1 MTTGYVTRFK
11 GKVVAA
17 ALQVT
22 GTLIAKGGIQRTV
35 SPGLTATGT
44 NVGTALALTSSR
56 NQFSTVASGTG
67 AVLPVAVA
75 GLDVTVFNDGAN
87 PLLVYGNGTDTV
99 DGGASATL
107 TNAKRCTYYC
117 LTVGAWE
124 SAQLGVTSA

>member
-22 GTLIAKGGIQRTV
+22 GTLIATGGVQRTV
-35 SPGLTATGT
+35 SAGLTATGT
-44 NVGTALALTSSR
+44 NAATALPLTSSR
-56 NQFSTVASGTG
+56 NQFSTVAASTG
-67 AVLPVAVA
+67 ALLPAAVV

-87 PLLVYGNGTDTV
+87 PLTVYSKGTDTV

-107 TNAKRCTYYC
+107 TNTKRCTYYC
-117 LTVGAWE
+117 LAAGAWE
-124 SAQLGVTSA
+124 SAQLGVASA